1 MSFQQKRFLDVWKE
15 AIVRP
20 LPKKPGQDSS
30 FTNLRPASNLAF
42 LLKLT
47 AWERELY

>member
-1 MSFQQKRFLDVWKE
+1 MINMPFQQKRFLDVWKE

-20 LPKKPGQDSS
+20 RALPKKPGQDSS
-30 FTNLRPASNLAF
+30 FTNLRPVSNLAF

-47 AWERELY
+47 A